1 MIKPYLSQWRM
12 SAKPPRT
19 FGMASLAGTYGLR
32 ALRVMFLMLLWKSLL
47 HQGGANGVTLEST
60 LKYTLAA
67 AALEPLLDVRTPA
80 GSWLHDGAIASC
92 CLRPMSLFG
101 QLAAAALGAAAMP
114 LCLMVPLCALTGL
127 ASGVNLAPASA
138 WFYPSLLLCM
148 TQGFVIDLFF
158 ACVII
163 RVGNLSWQV
172 HCLRAALN
180 VLLTGGLIPFAV
192 LPWGLGRWLALS
204 PLGTLAGA
212 PLSLYAGL
220 SEPMAVLPAQV
231 LWNLLLWPLILRWFR
246 SSMERLVSFGG

>member
-1 MIKPYLSQWRM
+1 MLKSYFSHWRM
-12 SAKPPRT
+12 SARQPRT
-19 FGMASLAGTYGLR
+19 FGLAAMAGGYGLR
-32 ALRVMFLMLLWKSLL
+32 ALRVMFLMLMWKSLL
-47 HQGGANGVTLEST
+47 GQGGANGMTLEQT
-60 LKYTLAA
+60 LKYTLAS

-80 GSWLHDGAIASC
+80 GSWLHGGAIASS

-101 QLAAAALGAAAMP
+101 QLAAEALGTATMP
-114 LCLMVPLCALTGL
+114 LCIFAPLCALAGL
-127 ASGVNLAPASA
+127 LMNVNLAPASA

-148 TQGFVIDLFF
+148 AQGFVIDLFF

-180 VLLTGGLIPFAV
+180 VLFTGGLIPFAA
-192 LPWGLGRWLALS
+192 LPWGMGRWLALS

-220 SEPMAVLPAQV
+220 SAPAAVLPAQV
-231 LWNLLLWPLILRWFR
+231 LWNLLLWPLILRWFSR
-246 SSMERLVSFGG
+246 SMERLVSFGG